1 MPCQLVAEHR
11 MGLLLSEQG
20 ENCHFSFSLM
30 LRSAHRLD
38 KDALNF
44 VLCLLLRLVLEG
56 FIQALAALQITGSLC
71 RTGLEVSQH

>member
-30 LRSAHRLD
+30 LRSTHRLD

-44 VLCLLLRLVLEG
+44 VLCLLLRLL
-56 FIQALAALQITGSLC
+56 L
-71 RTGLEVSQH
+71 